1 MLIKSNLLDAINKNI
16 YPAEILIEDKKIK
29 SIKKIDEVLDN
40 YILPGFIDAH
50 IHIESSML
58 IPSAFAQ
65 KAVIH
70 GTVAT
75 VSDPHEIANVL
86 GIEGVNFMINN
97 AAKVPFNFFF
107 GAPSCV
113 PATQF
118 ETAGAEI
125 NPDGIEQL
133 LSRTEILYLSEM
145 MNYPGVIYK
154 DDMVMEKIAIAKKYN
169 KPIDGHAPGLR
180 GDDLIKYQ
188 TAGISTD
195 HECFTLDEALEKIA
209 LGMKIIIREGSAA
222 RNFEALHPLIN
233 KFPDQIMFCSDDK
246 HPDELVNGHIN
257 LLIKRALNLG
267 YSIYDLIKIACIN
280 PVLHYNLP
288 VGILREGDYADFII
302 VNNLTD
308 FDIQE
313 TYIKGN
319 QVALN
324 GLSFIPE
331 ISETPINNFSIKPL
345 REDDFRQASL
355 PGQKRIIVALD
366 GELITKE
373 EHEFIPCGDGI
384 LHSIIE
390 KDILLIAVVNRYK
403 ISKISIGLIKNF
415 GLKQGAIASSVAHDS
430 HNIIAIGVTPKD
442 LQLAVNAVIKHRG
455 GVSVYNPELNE
466 TRVLPLPVAG
476 LMSILSA
483 DEVARTYSQLDLAA
497 KQLGS
502 PLRAPF
508 MSLSFMG
515 LLVIPQLKM
524 SDLGLFDANTFSL
537 CSIDKS

>member
-1 MLIKSNLLDAINKNI
+1 MLLKSNLIDSFQKII
-16 YPAEILIEDKKIK
+16 YPAEILIEDHKIK
-29 SIKKIDEVLDN
+29 SIKKIDEVLDT

-58 IPSAFAQ
+58 IPSAFAH

-70 GTVAT
+70 GSVAS

-97 AAKVPFNFFF
+97 ASKVPFKFFF

-125 NPDGIEQL
+125 DPDGIEEL
-133 LSRTEILYLSEM
+133 LSRKEILYLSEM
-145 MNYPGVIYK
+145 MNYPGVIYQ
-154 DDMVMEKIAIAKKYN
+154 DPMVMKKIAIAKKFN
-169 KPIDGHAPGLR
+169 KPIDGHAPGLM

-188 TAGISTD
+188 SAGISTD
-195 HECFTLDEALEKIA
+195 HECFTLEEALEKIA

-257 LLIKRALNLG
+257 LLIKRALKLG
-267 YSIYDLIKIACIN
+267 YSIFDLIKIACIN

-288 VGILREGDYADFII
+288 VGILREGDPADFII
-302 VNNLTD
+302 INNIND
-308 FDIQE
+308 FDVIE
-313 TYIKGN
+313 TYINGN

-331 ISETPINNFSIKPL
+331 VSESIINNFSIKPL
-345 REDDFRQASL
+345 REDDFRTASL
-355 PGQKRIIVALD
+355 PGLKRVIVALD

-373 EHEFIPCGDGI
+373 IIEFIPCGDGI
-384 LHSIIE
+384 LHSLIE
-390 KDILLIAVVNRYK
+390 KDILLIAVINRYK
-403 ISKISIGLIKNF
+403 AERISMGLIKNF
-415 GLKQGAIASSVAHDS
+415 GLTQGAIASSVAHDS
-430 HNIIAIGVTPKD
+430 HNIIAIGATPKD
-442 LQLAVNAVIKHRG
+442 LQLAVNAIIEHRG
-455 GVSVYNPELNE
+455 GVSVHNSELNE
-466 TRVLPLPVAG
+466 TRVLPLPIAG
-476 LMSILSA
+476 LMSNLSA
-483 DEVARTYSQLDLAA
+483 DEVARTYSQLDASA

-502 PLRAPF
+502 QLRAPF

>member
-1 MLIKSNLLDAINKNI
+1 MLLKSNLIDSFQKII
-16 YPAEILIEDKKIK
+16 YPAEILIEDHKIK
-29 SIKKIDEVLDN
+29 SIKKIDEVLDT

-58 IPSAFAQ
+58 IPSAFAH

-70 GTVAT
+70 GSVAS

-97 AAKVPFNFFF
+97 ASKVPFKFFF

-125 NPDGIEQL
+125 DPDGIEEL
-133 LSRTEILYLSEM
+133 LSRKEILYLSEM
-145 MNYPGVIYK
+145 MNYPGVIYQ
-154 DDMVMEKIAIAKKYN
+154 DPMVMKKIAIAKKFN
-169 KPIDGHAPGLR
+169 KPIDGHAPGLI

-188 TAGISTD
+188 SAGISTD
-195 HECFTLDEALEKIA
+195 HECFTLEEALEKIA

-257 LLIKRALNLG
+257 LLIKRALKLG
-267 YSIYDLIKIACIN
+267 YSIFDLIKIACIN

-288 VGILREGDYADFII
+288 VGILREGDPADFII
-302 VNNLTD
+302 INNIND
-308 FDIQE
+308 FDVIE
-313 TYIKGN
+313 TYINGN
-319 QVALN
+319 QVALH

-331 ISETPINNFSIKPL
+331 VSESIINNFSIKPL
-345 REDDFRQASL
+345 REDDFRTASL
-355 PGQKRIIVALD
+355 PGLKRVIVALD

-373 EHEFIPCGDGI
+373 ISEFIPCGDGI
-384 LHSIIE
+384 LHSLIE
-390 KDILLIAVVNRYK
+390 KDILLIAVINRYK
-403 ISKISIGLIKNF
+403 AERISMGLIKNF

-430 HNIIAIGVTPKD
+430 HNIIAIGATPKD
-442 LQLAVNAVIKHRG
+442 LQLAVNAIIEHRG
-455 GVSVYNPELNE
+455 GVSVHNSELNE
-466 TRVLPLPVAG
+466 TRVLPLPIAG
-476 LMSILSA
+476 LMSNLSA
-483 DEVARTYSQLDLAA
+483 DEVARTYSQLDASA

-502 PLRAPF
+502 QLRAPF